1 MPSVFFKI
9 DSTDLTSYVDIQ
21 SYAVNREDVF
31 EEWDDGNW
39 ITHREIARTRYVGT
53 FRLGFSSSTA
63 FSSFMTLI
71 GTAKKAGGY
80 YSVTAYI
87 NNLGTTAAFD
97 AYLDMVNEED
107 RWDPINSRQWQVTTV
122 QLTGR

>member
-1 MPSVFFKI
+1 MPCIFFKI
-9 DSTDLTSYVDIQ
+9 GTTDLTPWVDIQ
-21 SYAVNREDVF
+21 SYAVNREDVY

-39 ITHREIARTRYVGT
+39 VTHRKIARTRYAGS
-53 FRLGFSSSTA
+53 FQLGFAKTTEFAAFTA
-63 FSSFMTLI
+63 LLTSQRD
-71 GTAKKAGGY
+71 AGGY

-87 NNLGTTAAFD
+87 NNLGTTATFD

-107 RWDPINSRQWQVTTV
+107 RWDPVNSRQWQVTTV

>member
-9 DSTDLTSYVDIQ
+9 DSTDLTAYVDIQ
-21 SYAVNREDVF
+21 SYAVNREDVY
-31 EEWDDGNW
+31 EEWDDSNW
-39 ITHREIARTRYVGT
+39 VTHREIARTRYSGT
-53 FRLGFSSSTA
+53 FRLGFSSSAA
-63 FSSFMTLI
+63 FSTFTTLLS
-71 GTAKKAGGY
+71 TAKKAGGY
-80 YSVTAYI
+80 FSVTAYI
-87 NNLGTTAAFD
+87 NNLGTTATFD